1 MKPLAALAK
10 GICLFCAIFA
20 AQAMAFADVAERTA
34 PLPPAEVLLINS
46 FHSGQFWEYNI
57 IKRIS
62 EELENTETGFR
73 IRLHCE
79 YLDYE
84 RHPPGSLDNELVSLF
99 AQKYAG
105 VSLKAIIVTDNDA
118 LDFMLAHGN
127 RLFPG
132 VPVVFC
138 GIADPPAELAERRAH
153 YTGILEN
160 FSIHRI
166 LESIPLVHPEARHL
180 AIICGDTTSARTAL
194 RQAAPEL
201 AAMKPGIAV
210 RTLAALP
217 AQAMQKALE
226 ELPRDTVLLNFGY
239 YRTADGQSYSM
250 KESLQQL
257 RSWTDLPMYSLWS
270 GQLGKGVLA
279 GQCEFNEFHAVHAA
293 HMVLSVL
300 GGTPPD
306 AIPLLHEPSPYLIY
320 DHAVLTLYGISE
332 SDLPPDS
339 VIINRPLSFYEQ
351 HRAALLPAMT
361 IMLVLFGII
370 LLLMYL
376 LRVKQRSESL
386 LRQEKAVLAQANA
399 LERRSQLE
407 RRMEAIGR
415 MAGGITHDVNNI
427 LGGIAACAQLALPE
441 IPRENPA
448 YEDVLHILDATVR
461 GKDLMKQIR
470 MTDSTKTL
478 DARSETPLVSKLIRE
493 CAETLQPQ
501 LPPHVSLNVR
511 NACPEARIRA
521 VSVEVHQVLLNLCL
535 NAIQA
540 MPDGGEL
547 TVSAGLYAVERHRS
561 GDELAE
567 GSYVRIDISD
577 TGKGIPSGLMEF
589 IFDPFFTTKQEN
601 GGSGLGLAQ
610 VHSLVQRNRGAVRVA
625 NRPCGGA
632 LFSVFL
638 PHDFPSP
645 ERDDAGKATGTP
657 LSETV
662 SPVDSI
668 PQPVENG
675 FPTGQPRTAPP
686 GGTAGEILVVDDDP
700 GILYLLEK
708 LLNQMRLSVVTAADA
723 ETALS
728 LFEKGMHPALVIT
741 DQKLPGI
748 QGIAF
753 ARLVRKRFPRM
764 PIILCSS
771 CSAMHDAQS
780 CHMGAD
786 EDIQRFVKPFD
797 PQRLKEAVD
806 RALQPKTGRW
816 IWRAF

>member
-1 MKPLAALAK
+1 
-10 GICLFCAIFA
+10 
-20 AQAMAFADVAERTA
+20 
-34 PLPPAEVLLINS
+34 
-46 FHSGQFWEYNI
+46 
-57 IKRIS
+57 
-62 EELENTETGFR
+62 
-73 IRLHCE
+73 
-79 YLDYE
+79 
-84 RHPPGSLDNELVSLF
+84 
-99 AQKYAG
+99 
-105 VSLKAIIVTDNDA
+105 
-118 LDFMLAHGN
+118 
-127 RLFPG
+127 
-132 VPVVFC
+132 
-138 GIADPPAELAERRAH
+138 
-153 YTGILEN
+153 
-160 FSIHRI
+160 
-166 LESIPLVHPEARHL
+166 
-180 AIICGDTTSARTAL
+180 
-194 RQAAPEL
+194 
-201 AAMKPGIAV
+201 
-210 RTLAALP
+210 
-217 AQAMQKALE
+217 
-226 ELPRDTVLLNFGY
+226 
-239 YRTADGQSYSM
+239 
-250 KESLQQL
+250 
-257 RSWTDLPMYSLWS
+257 
-270 GQLGKGVLA
+270 
-279 GQCEFNEFHAVHAA
+279 
-293 HMVLSVL
+293 
-300 GGTPPD
+300 
-306 AIPLLHEPSPYLIY
+306 
-320 DHAVLTLYGISE
+320 
-332 SDLPPDS
+332 
-339 VIINRPLSFYEQ
+339 
-351 HRAALLPAMT
+351 
-361 IMLVLFGII
+361 
-370 LLLMYL
+370 
-376 LRVKQRSESL
+376 
-386 LRQEKAVLAQANA
+386 
-399 LERRSQLE
+399 
-407 RRMEAIGR
+407 
-415 MAGGITHDVNNI
+415 
-427 LGGIAACAQLALPE
+427 
-441 IPRENPA
+441 
-448 YEDVLHILDATVR
+448 
-461 GKDLMKQIR
+461 

-501 LPPHVSLNVR
+501 LPPHISLNVR

-645 ERDDAGKATGTP
+645 ERDDAGKATGKP

-675 FPTGQPRTAPP
+675 FPTGHPRTAPP